1 MNNYML
7 LHTLV
12 ERKLIWPPK
21 WLPDNTQ
28 FLGYAGSA
36 AYGVSGDTSDMDC
49 FGFCI
54 PPREIVFPF
63 TDGGRIY
70 GFGTQEQRFRVWSE
84 HHIRLPDEGKEFD
97 LSIYN
102 IVDFFHLAMENN
114 PNVLDVLFLPR
125 RCILHSTKIAEYV
138 RANRHLFLHRGAM
151 QKCRGYAFSQASK
164 IRNKTNSSNPK
175 RAADIEKNSYDT
187 KFAYQCVRLMLQ
199 CEQILVEHDLDIERN
214 SEILKSIRRGEWTLA
229 QFEEWF
235 TAKEKSLETVYANS
249 TLRDGPDERRI
260 KDLLIES
267 LEMHYGPLTTSVK
280 RETGVDQLVQ
290 EMQGVLD
297 RYR

>member
-1 MNNYML
+1 ML
-7 LHTLV
+7 LHKLV
-12 ERKLIWPPK
+12 ERNQIHPPK

-49 FGFCI
+49 FGFVI

-63 TDGGRIY
+63 TDGGHIY
-70 GFGTQEQRFRVWSE
+70 GFGRQQERFRVWSE
-84 HHIRLPDEGKEFD
+84 HHVKLPDEGKEFD
-97 LSIYN
+97 FSVYN

-114 PNVLDVLFLPR
+114 PNILDVLFLPR
-125 RCILHSTKIAEYV
+125 RCILHTTKIAEHV
-138 RANRHLFLHRGAM
+138 RANRSLFLHKGAM
-151 QKCRGYAFSQASK
+151 HKCRGYAFSQATK

-175 RAADIEKNSYDT
+175 RALDIEKNGFDT

-214 SEILKSIRRGEWTLA
+214 SEILKSIRRGEWTLT
-229 QFEEWF
+229 QFDEWF
-235 TAKEKSLETVYANS
+235 TAKEKSLETVCANS
-249 TLRDGPDERRI
+249 TLRDSPDELRL
-260 KDLLIES
+260 KELLIES
-267 LEMHYGPLTTSVK
+267 LEMHYGTITTGVK
-280 RETGVDQLVQ
+280 RETGVDQLVCELQ
-290 EMQGVLD
+290 TVLD

>member
-1 MNNYML
+1 ML

-12 ERKLIWPPK
+12 DRKLIHPPK

-36 AYGVSGDTSDMDC
+36 AYGVSNDTSDMDC

-63 TDGGRIY
+63 TDGGRVY

-84 HHIRLPDEGKEFD
+84 HHIQLPDQRKELDF
-97 LSIYN
+97 SIYN
-102 IVDFFHLAMENN
+102 IVDFMQLAMENN

-125 RCILHSTKIAEYV
+125 RCILHSTKIAEHV
-138 RANRHLFLHRGAM
+138 REHRKEFLHKGAM
-151 QKCRGYAFSQASK
+151 GKLRGYAFSQISK

-175 RAADIEKNSYDT
+175 RAATIAEHGWDL
-187 KFAYQCVRLMLQ
+187 KFGVHVVRLMLQ

-214 SEILKSIRRGEWTLA
+214 SEVLKSIRRGEWTLE
-229 QFEEWF
+229 QLDSWF
-235 TAKEKSLETVYANS
+235 DVKEKSLETLHANS
-249 TLRDGPDERRI
+249 TLRDKPDEESLKR
-260 KDLLIES
+260 LLLDV
-267 LEMHYGPLTTSVK
+267 LEMHYGSLTTTVVQTSSMGTLLS
-280 RETGVDQLVQ
+280 ELEALV
-290 EMQGVLD
+290 EK
-297 RYR
+297 YKA